1 MNIFIFYYKK
11 THDKFYCVDYY
22 NYERNWALTVFMI
35 KGESDLRIEDSK
47 ASLQRIL
54 DDAFIKEIGDAGLL
68 DGSVLNSLGMGAMVA
83 RSEIPNSHRRIADS
97 FMLKKK
103 IYGIPVVKGNLSREE
118 NALLRKYDF
127 NKLEFTTIR
136 QINEELAFLQS
147 AAISL
152 NRTLRTDSDKILEIR
167 AKELALL
174 IAKRFSTITNEMF
187 SGYLALEKYF
197 EYISTYSKPTNSP

>member
-1 MNIFIFYYKK
+1 
-11 THDKFYCVDYY
+11 
-22 NYERNWALTVFMI
+22 MI

-103 IYGIPVVKGNLSREE
+103 IYGIPVVKLS
-118 NALLRKYDF
+118 
-127 NKLEFTTIR
+127 
-136 QINEELAFLQS
+136 
-147 AAISL
+147 
-152 NRTLRTDSDKILEIR
+152 
-167 AKELALL
+167 L
-174 IAKRFSTITNEMF
+174 IHI
-187 SGYLALEKYF
+187 
-197 EYISTYSKPTNSP
+197 

>member
-1 MNIFIFYYKK
+1 
-11 THDKFYCVDYY
+11 
-22 NYERNWALTVFMI
+22 MI

-54 DDAFIKEIGDAGLL
+54 DDAFIKEIGNAGLL

-174 IAKRFSTITNEMF
+174 TAKRFSTITNEMF

>member
-1 MNIFIFYYKK
+1 M
-11 THDKFYCVDYY
+11 
-22 NYERNWALTVFMI
+22 
-35 KGESDLRIEDSK
+35 
-47 ASLQRIL
+47 
-54 DDAFIKEIGDAGLL
+54 
-68 DGSVLNSLGMGAMVA
+68 
-83 RSEIPNSHRRIADS
+83 
-97 FMLKKK
+97 
-103 IYGIPVVKGNLSREE
+103 SREE

-174 IAKRFSTITNEMF
+174 TAKRFSTITNEMF